1 MPTLRRL
8 VLFGSLAAGTPT
20 PRSDADLLAVV
31 TLSPHEHARDRL
43 PERARRDGDQLVR
56 EALEHG
62 VELCSGGDAHV
73 TPLRAVEGPSPIWAV
88 TS

>member
-31 TLSPHEHARDRL
+31 TLSPHEHAMDRL
-43 PERARRDGDQLVR
+43 PEVLAALAPLPCAVDVFVMTESELDRARRDGDPLVR
-56 EALEHG
+56 EALENG
-62 VELCSGGDAHV
+62 VEL
-73 TPLRAVEGPSPIWAV
+73 L
-88 TS
+88 